1 MPLLKSVVYG
11 EIPSARSLSTLF
23 SNWYGKHMVLVSV
36 PQRVYSRIF
45 NKAYKAAQQ
54 PAMASQHQ
62 EVGKNFE
69 TCCVLTYFRSGLL

>member
-62 EVGKNFE
+62 EVGKTLRHVAF
-69 TCCVLTYFRSGLL
+69 